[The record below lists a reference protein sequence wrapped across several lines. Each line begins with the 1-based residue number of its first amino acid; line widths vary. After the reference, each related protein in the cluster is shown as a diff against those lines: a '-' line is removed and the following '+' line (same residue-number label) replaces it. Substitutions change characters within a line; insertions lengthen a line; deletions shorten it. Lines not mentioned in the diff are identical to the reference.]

1 MAIGLV
7 EGLDLENVLVRVSSS
22 LILPVCLPG
31 HRPSPDD
38 GVMSLGLSQLSLDE
52 ESCLLAV

>member
-1 MAIGLV
+1 MA
-7 EGLDLENVLVRVSSS
+7 
-22 LILPVCLPG
+22 LPG

-38 GVMSLGLSQLSLDE
+38 GVMSLGLSQLSPNDGVVMSLGLSQLSLDE